1 MTRVLVVNK
10 RLPWPLTCGNALRVF
25 ELARHREPD
34 IECHLA
40 CLPSEHDQLAELQG
54 QGVFDSITV
63 LPAAD
68 SRKHWRRYI
77 RRGNRDYWRLAY
89 PKQSAAT
96 HELLRGIVENR
107 SIDVVVSVLDRSEQ
121 LTRPLVGVAKLVDQY
136 DCFTLAHERQLAA
149 QPETSLLER
158 WRWRHRIANARSQE
172 AGLGQRCDLIT
183 AIGPPDVKRLQELN
197 PGAPVERIP
206 NGVNRDVLDQWGLST
221 ATRRAVAFWGNLSF
235 PVNQQAIE
243 YFVGQVWL
251 PYLATADVEFVI
263 IGPHADRTLQ
273 ALAAQHQGVTLAG
286 YVDDLFGFLRQF
298 PVMVNPMVTGS
309 GLKNK
314 VLEALAAGLAVV
326 TTPLGVDAFPE
337 IGTEH
342 CALADEPAEFAE
354 AILRLLDDTMLRT
367 SQATQARDLVREHYT
382 WESVG
387 ARWSA
392 LLRKLGGVQ
401 LR

>member
-25 ELARHREPD
+25 ELARHRDPD
-34 IECHLA
+34 IEYHLA
-40 CLPSEHDQLAELQG
+40 CLPSTRERLAELQEL
-54 QGVFDSITV
+54 GVFDSITM

-68 SRKHWRRYI
+68 SRKHWRRYL

-89 PKQSAAT
+89 PKQTAAA
-96 HELLRGIVENR
+96 EEVLRGIVEHR
-107 SIDVVVSVLDRSEQ
+107 RIDVVVSVLDLSEQ

-149 QPETSLLER
+149 QPGASLLER

-206 NGVNRDVLDQWGLST
+206 NGVNRDLLDQGG
-221 ATRRAVAFWGNLSF
+221 AGIGTRRAVAFWGNLSF

-243 YFVGQVWL
+243 FFVSQVWL
-251 PYLATADVEFVI
+251 PYLATNDVELVI

-273 ALAAQHQGVTLAG
+273 SLAAQHEGVTLAG

-314 VLEALAAGLAVV
+314 VLEAFAAGLAVV

-337 IGTEH
+337 VGTDH
-342 CALADEPAEFAE
+342 CSQADKPAEFAG
-354 AILRLLDDTMLRT
+354 AVLRLLDDAAFRAHQVTK
-367 SQATQARDLVREHYT
+367 ARDLVQEHYT

-387 ARWSA
+387 ARWSD